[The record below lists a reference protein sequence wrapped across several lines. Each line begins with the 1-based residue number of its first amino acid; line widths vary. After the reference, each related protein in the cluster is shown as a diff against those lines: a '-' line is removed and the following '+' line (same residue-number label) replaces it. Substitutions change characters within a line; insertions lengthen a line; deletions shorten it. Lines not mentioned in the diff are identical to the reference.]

1 MLIGAAFLISDLTS
15 FIHPCL
21 LSSLNVDGTTSV
33 VVLCGALMEQAE
45 RHIDTGIHPIRI
57 AEAMVSNLLPNVQS
71 RIFKSMLIPTT
82 LPHRC

>member
-1 MLIGAAFLISDLTS
+1 MGLLVGDLTS
-15 FIHPCL
+15 YPSLYL
-21 LSSLNVDGTTSV
+21 LSSLNVDGTAGV